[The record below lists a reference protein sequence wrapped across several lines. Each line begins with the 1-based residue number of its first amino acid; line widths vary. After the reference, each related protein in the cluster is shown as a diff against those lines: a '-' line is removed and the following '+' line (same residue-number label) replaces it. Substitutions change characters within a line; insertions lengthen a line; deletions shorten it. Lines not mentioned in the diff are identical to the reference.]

1 MLTKTE
7 LELKARIVK
16 AVVGVVKNS
25 PSGKLDPTQLGQTA
39 LLYLE
44 ASEKLQRVQTLAQ
57 LSPSLSHVPAEFS
70 SRKLIRVLEFQ
81 RYNTTHDLSPIS
93 SPTRLIALIRGPQ
106 ARSGLHLSISGCVR
120 GIGQD
125 KTPQTLQKMGGQVMQ
140 NHANFK
146 VNLIYI
152 MEV

>member
-7 LELKARIVK
+7 LELEARIVK

-25 PSGKLDPTQLGQTA
+25 PSEKLDPTQLGQTA

-44 ASEKLQRVQTLAQ
+44 ASEKLQCVQTLAQ
-57 LSPSLSHVPAEFS
+57 LSPSLSHVLAEFS

-106 ARSGLHLSISGCVR
+106 ARSRLHLSISGCVR
-120 GIGQD
+120 ESGRTRRHKPYKKWGA
-125 KTPQTLQKMGGQVMQ
+125 G
-140 NHANFK
+140 HAK
-146 VNLIYI
+146 PRQL
-152 MEV
+152 